1 MTKRSLITLV
11 LSVVGGLIFALGM
24 CMCLIPEWNA
34 FQSGV
39 IAAAIGAVILLAM
52 VIYRAKTR
60 TTPIKKPSKKTVGAT
75 VLAVSGAIILGLG
88 MCMTMIWNMM
98 IPGIIVGIIG
108 IVALLML
115 IPLIKGIQK

>member
-39 IAAAIGAVILLAM
+39 IATAIGAVILLAM

-60 TTPIKKPSKKTVGAT
+60 TTPIKKPSKKAVGVT

-98 IPGIIVGIIG
+98 IPGIIGGVLGIT
-108 IVALLML
+108 ALVMI
-115 IPLIKGIQK
+115 IPLTKGFKK